1 MSHKAA
7 VSNSQKLFSVRAFFF
22 FLSGIDSKWSPLRCQ
37 QKEALGGMKGYWQTF
52 AVLLQFVV
60 SRTVGGAHAAA
71 ESRRIFKVEQTL
83 KKCATEFHFL

>member
-1 MSHKAA
+1 
-7 VSNSQKLFSVRAFFF
+7 
-22 FLSGIDSKWSPLRCQ
+22 
-37 QKEALGGMKGYWQTF
+37 MKGYWQTF

-71 ESRRIFKVEQTL
+71 ESRRIFKVEQML